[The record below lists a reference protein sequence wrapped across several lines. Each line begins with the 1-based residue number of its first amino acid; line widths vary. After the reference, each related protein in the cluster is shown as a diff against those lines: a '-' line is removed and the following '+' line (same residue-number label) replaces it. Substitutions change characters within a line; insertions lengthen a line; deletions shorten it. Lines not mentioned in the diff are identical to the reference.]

1 MTQIASTLDRPKITI
16 IEPIKARKANEQSDK
31 QVKKRVAAYARVSTE
46 QDEQQNSY
54 EAQLK
59 YYATYIQANPD
70 WEFVKVYA
78 DEGISGTSL
87 KHRDEF
93 NQMVTDAKAGKI
105 DLILAKSISRF
116 SRNTVDTLTVTRELK
131 KSGVEVR
138 FEKENLSSFDTSA
151 ELVFTMFSS
160 IAQEESR
167 SISENVRWGH
177 QRRMEQGKTHVAFSR
192 FLGYEKGEN
201 DKWIINE
208 KESAIVREIYD
219 LFLSGRTIR
228 SIAQYLTDK
237 GIKTPGGKTVWG
249 TQTVNSILQNE
260 KYKGDA
266 LLQKTFTV
274 DFLTKEIRKNNG
286 ELKQIYV
293 KNHHPAIIEPERFDL
308 VQVELKR
315 RSKHRC
321 QISNNSP
328 FTTKIICGDC
338 GTFYGHKVHHGKDVW
353 YCNHKYKNTEKCGSP
368 MFHAEELEAK
378 FAQAL
383 GQVIAQI
390 RAGKG
395 PKSPSK
401 AEETK
406 QLRLLKKAREEAANA
421 LETELIDFQKRYE
434 ALPEEEYDAGLNHI
448 TELKFAL
455 REAEDNLI
463 AHTAQKE
470 KQRRFSEATNEL
482 DENSIQ
488 YSDELF
494 TATVEIVNVRK
505 TDDGEYMLEFTFTNG
520 QKKEVQ

>member
-1 MTQIASTLDRPKITI
+1 MTQIASTLGTPKITI
-16 IEPIKARKANEQSDK
+16 IEPIKLREAYEQSDK

-46 QDEQQNSY
+46 QDEQQSSY

-59 YYATYIQANPD
+59 YYTTYIQTNPD

-93 NQMVTDAKAGKI
+93 NQMVADAKAGKI
-105 DLILAKSISRF
+105 DLILTKSISRF
-116 SRNTVDTLTVTRELK
+116 SRNTVDSLTVTRELK
-131 KSGVEVR
+131 KCGVEVR
-138 FEKENLSSFDTSA
+138 FEKENVSSFDSSA

-177 QRRMEQGKTHVAFSR
+177 QRRMEQGKTHVAFSH
-192 FLGYEKGEN
+192 FLGYDKGKNGE
-201 DKWIINE
+201 WVINE
-208 KESAIVREIYD
+208 QEATVVREIYD
-219 LFLSGRTIR
+219 LFLAGKTIR
-228 SIAQYLTDK
+228 SIAQNLTDK

-266 LLQKTFTV
+266 LLQKTYTV
-274 DFLTKEIRKNNG
+274 DFLTKEVRKNNG

-353 YCNHKYKNTEKCGSP
+353 YCNHKYKNAEKCQSP
-368 MFHAEELEAK
+368 MFHREELEAL
-378 FAQAL
+378 FCQAL
-383 GQVIAQI
+383 GQEIAQI

-395 PKSPSK
+395 PKSLGK

-406 QLRLLKKAREEAANA
+406 RLRLLRKAREEAANA
-421 LETELIDFQKRYE
+421 LEAELVSFQKRQE
-434 ALPEEEYDAGLNHI
+434 TLSEEEYDVGVNYI
-448 TELKFAL
+448 TELKSKL

-463 AHTAQKE
+463 AHTARKE
-470 KQRRFSEATNEL
+470 KLRRFTEATNEL
-482 DENSIQ
+482 NENGVQ

-494 TATVEIVNVRK
+494 TATVEVINVK
-505 TDDGEYMLEFTFTNG
+505 KAEGGGYVLEFVFMNDG
-520 QKKEVQ
+520 RIII